1 MPSRCKF
8 STSWISRHS
17 ESLRFRTVAGIVLL
31 AASFDARKRRAPA
44 TNSYMPASPSGAGR
58 TRIACKT
65 PCNRMLSANSRSLVS
80 SKIRRGLVVDSRI
93 LSNGISRTE
102 EPPGGT
108 VIASLA
114 TVVVFI
120 SFLVLSSQ
128 AFGLIL
134 FGQKQ
139 GRRTAVCLSDNPQL
153 ATRVRS
159 IAAQEPESVLK
170 AVVVFVLVLVGQ
182 IAPVAGDMPP
192 KEITLFLASL

>member
-80 SKIRRGLVVDSRI
+80 PKTRRGLVVDSRI
-93 LSNGISRTE
+93 LSNGISWTD
-102 EPPGGT
+102 EPPDGT
-108 VIASLA
+108 VFASLL
-114 TVVVFI
+114 TIVVFI
-120 SFLVLSSQ
+120 SFLVLSLQ
-128 AFGLIL
+128 AFRLIL

-139 GRRTAVCLSDNPQL
+139 GRRRAVCLSDHPQL
-153 ATRVRS
+153 VTYIGS
-159 IAAQEPESVLK
+159 ITAQDPESVLK
-170 AVVVFVLVLVGQ
+170 AVVVLL
-182 IAPVAGDMPP
+182 
-192 KEITLFLASL
+192 S